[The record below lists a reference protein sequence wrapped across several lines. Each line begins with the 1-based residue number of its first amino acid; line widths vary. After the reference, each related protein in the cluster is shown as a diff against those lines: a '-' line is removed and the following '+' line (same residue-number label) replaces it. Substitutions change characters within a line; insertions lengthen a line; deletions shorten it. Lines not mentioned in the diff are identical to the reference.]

1 VHFSIPVFSSV
12 VFWGALWKIIVANV
26 ILSGDN
32 AVVIALAAN
41 NLEDK
46 YKRTAILLGSLGAIV
61 MLIIF
66 CAVVNFLLTIPYLK
80 LVGGLLLLWIGIKL
94 LTEEEEAAEGKIKAH
109 GTLLAA
115 VGTITVANT
124 VMSLDN
130 AIAMAAAAHGDMTM
144 IAIGL
149 VLSVPVIMLG
159 ATVIASVVARFPWV
173 AMVGAA
179 LIGWIAGGVIAD
191 DGRSEVIDSAGRMTE
206 VVSPGTTA
214 AWLDRMIPDAE
225 MVCSIVGAILVLGVG
240 MAIARRNKAR
250 AEKA

>member
-1 VHFSIPVFSSV
+1 MHFSIPVFSSAI
-12 VFWGALWKIIVANV
+12 FWAALWKIIVANV

-32 AVVIALAAN
+32 AVVIAMAAH
-41 NLEDK
+41 NLEAK
-46 YKRTAILLGSLGAIV
+46 YKRPAILLGSLGAIV
-61 MLIIF
+61 TLVIF
-66 CAVVNFLLTIPYLK
+66 CAIVNFLLTIPYLK
-80 LVGGLLLLWIGIKL
+80 IVGGLLLLWIGIKL
-94 LTEEEEAAEGKIKAH
+94 LTEEEEEADGKIKAH
-109 GTLLAA
+109 GTLMAA

-149 VLSVPVIMLG
+149 VISVPVIMLG
-159 ATVIASVVARFPWV
+159 ATIIASVLDRFPWV

-191 DGRSEVIDSAGRMTE
+191 DGRGEKLDASGKLVEFTE
-206 VVSPGTTA
+206 PGTLA
-214 AWLDRMIPDAE
+214 AWLDRMVPDAE
-225 MVCSIVGAILVLGVG
+225 LVCSIAGAILVLLVG
-240 MAIARRNKAR
+240 LTIARRNKAR